1 MIKKLL
7 RSSLLVLLLSSTAV
21 FAQQNVGIG
30 TLTPDASSILELKT
44 TDKGFLV
51 PRVTQQQRQAIA
63 NPAQGLLVYDLTD
76 NCFFYY
82 NGTSWLSLCQLGGIT
97 GPTGPQGAQGPVG
110 ANGATGPQGP
120 AGANGVDGATG
131 PQGAQG
137 PTGAGVTGPTGP
149 QGPAG
154 ANGVDGATGPQGAQ
168 GPTGAGVTGPTGPQG
183 PAGANGVTG
192 PTGLQGAQGPAGA
205 IGPQGPQGPTG
216 TSTNIYSATGT
227 TNISMNSTTY
237 TNTGLS
243 LTFTP
248 TKSNILV
255 SFTMSGRS
263 DPTNADVQQNVY
275 ARVLLDGVSI
285 GGTGT
290 VGQDVDGWYSSV
302 VTRWN
307 LSFSKS
313 VTVSTGVS
321 HTLTLQWMRTGIVE
335 RTIYCEPATA
345 PDYSHRTITAIEY

>member
-1 MIKKLL
+1 
-7 RSSLLVLLLSSTAV
+7 
-21 FAQQNVGIG
+21 
-30 TLTPDASSILELKT
+30 
-44 TDKGFLV
+44 
-51 PRVTQQQRQAIA
+51 
-63 NPAQGLLVYDLTD
+63 
-76 NCFFYY
+76 
-82 NGTSWLSLCQLGGIT
+82 
-97 GPTGPQGAQGPVG
+97 
-110 ANGATGPQGP
+110 
-120 AGANGVDGATG
+120 
-131 PQGAQG
+131 AQG

-168 GPTGAGVTGPTGPQG
+168 GPTGTGVTGPTGPQG